1 MSRSF
6 FYWTNR
12 IANVIGAGTGTGY
25 IIFQIPIFGILC
37 GGHSI
42 YAYGTQKEKKLIID
56 KKYIYTNNALSEF
69 MIVDKT
75 GKHYNVNNSVWYW
88 KWNSIEEWEFTSRI
102 KLYKYL

>member
-12 IANVIGAGTGTGY
+12 IANVIGAGTGTGTRTGTGY

-42 YAYGTQKEKKLIID
+42 YAYGTQKEK
-56 KKYIYTNNALSEF
+56 N
-69 MIVDKT
+69 
-75 GKHYNVNNSVWYW
+75 
-88 KWNSIEEWEFTSRI
+88 
-102 KLYKYL
+102 